1 MTPVTWFRPFRARL
15 TPAVHRSGEKQG
27 AHRLLSTGA
36 GWHGTPMSRVT
47 PWAAKALASALVA
60 AAAVAVVPS
69 SAMADDTAPV
79 DDLRSMMVQQSTS
92 LYEAPAAAPVA
103 AAPKQAVA
111 NFTARTTAAIRAT
124 RSASFFRWGT
134 PAYAKWYAKSHIAQK
149 YEWGPKQFGCL
160 VSLWNRESHWGY
172 RSTNRRGHTYGIP
185 QTNVRTITAFG
196 ATFATYMKT
205 PELQVQ
211 VGAKYINY
219 RYGSPCKAYDHAK
232 HRGWY

>member
-1 MTPVTWFRPFRARL
+1 
-15 TPAVHRSGEKQG
+15 
-27 AHRLLSTGA
+27 
-36 GWHGTPMSRVT
+36 MSRVT
-47 PWAAKALASALVA
+47 PWAPKALASALVA
-60 AAAVAVVPS
+60 VAAVAVVPS
-69 SAMADDTAPV
+69 SAMADEVTAV
-79 DDLRSMMVQQSTS
+79 DDLRTMMVQQSTNP
-92 LYEAPAAAPVA
+92 YPQAAPAAATS
-103 AAPKQAVA
+103 APKQIKP
-111 NFTARTTAAIRAT
+111 NFTARTSAAIRAT

-134 PAYAKWYAKSHIAQK
+134 PSYAKWYAKSHIAKK
-149 YEWGPKQFGCL
+149 YDWGTKQFGCL

-172 RSTNRRGHTYGIP
+172 RSTNHGGRTYGIP

-196 ATFATYMKT
+196 ASFATYMKT